1 MSIEIK
7 PRETTVLL
15 VEDDRDDFFLT
26 EDLLKCIPREP
37 HRVVWAASYDAAKLE
52 LSERPFDVA
61 LVDYRIDGRT
71 GLEFISEVG
80 VNFPHCP
87 MILLTGLQDPELDLA
102 AQQAGAVDYLAKDSL
117 TSELLDRSIRYARQ
131 NTQRWTLLNTVLENA
146 AAGVVS
152 CDANGLPVVWNKR
165 ALAALQVEPPKQGK
179 ISSAMVRDALSRLM
193 VDGVLPEEF
202 RTDAKRSYQLGISAG
217 SDGGTVISF
226 HDVSSRARTEQLL
239 RQAAAD
245 AEAAN
250 QAKSNFL
257 ATMSHELRTPLN
269 GILGMSRVL
278 ALSNLDSS
286 QRDHLSVIRGSGEA
300 LLQIINDILD
310 LSKIEAGRVEL
321 DDTEFEISSVLED
334 TVKLLA
340 STAFAKGLELAVV
353 LDPLLPQAMNGDP
366 LRVRQILINLVGN
379 AIKFTTAGS
388 VVLSAK
394 HEIREGL
401 SVVHLVITDT
411 GNGIAPDKVDLL
423 FKKFSQVDSSN
434 TRNHSG
440 TGLGL
445 ALCKELVR
453 LMKGSIWYEP
463 GERQGSTFH
472 LCLPLGSEHEAVGL
486 ARQAKVR
493 ALAGSRLLVVTPS
506 DAIAKVV
513 QCYADVM
520 GQQLFWAKSEREAA
534 AVLQQNQIAAVILD
548 SMDTTT
554 DPRNLLRNVRPTP
567 GVKGPVLLHV
577 DGYPAQGHQANGIRY
592 DETLPRP
599 FGLGFVDA
607 LLRHLQTRQPAPV
620 AGSQPGHRET
630 APTPSRLRIL
640 MAEDNAP
647 NRLVASAL
655 LRSAGYELE
664 MAEDGLQAVEMVKTK
679 TFDVILMD
687 VQMPRLDGIAATQRL
702 RAQPALR
709 DVPIIGLTASAMK
722 QDRERCLQA
731 GMTDYLPKPVDWD
744 RLLSLLENI
753 EKAAKL
759 KLNAA

>member
-1 MSIEIK
+1 MSIEVK
-7 PRETTVLL
+7 RETTVLL

-26 EDLLKCIPREP
+26 EDLLKCIQREP
-37 HRVVWAASYDAAKLE
+37 HSVVWAASYDTAKLE

-87 MILLTGLQDPELDLA
+87 MILLTGLQDPDLDLA

-152 CDANGLPVVWNKR
+152 CDGAGMPVVWNKR
-165 ALAALQVEPPKQGK
+165 ALVALQLDSAKHGK
-179 ISSAMVRDALSRLM
+179 ITSAMVRGALSRLM
-193 VDGVLPEEF
+193 VEGVLPEEF
-202 RTDAKRSYQLGISAG
+202 RTDAMRSYQLGISAG
-217 SDGGTVISF
+217 ADGGTVISF
-226 HDVSSRARTEQLL
+226 HDISSRARTEQLL
-239 RQAAAD
+239 RQAATD

-278 ALSNLDSS
+278 ELSDLDSA

-321 DDTEFEISSVLED
+321 DNTEFEIASVLED

-340 STAFAKGLELAVV
+340 STAFGKGLELAVV
-353 LDPLLPQAMNGDP
+353 LDPMLPQSITGDP

-379 AIKFTTAGS
+379 AVKFTTAGS
-388 VVLSAK
+388 VILSAM
-394 HEIREGL
+394 HAVRDGV
-401 SVVHLVITDT
+401 SVLHLVITDT
-411 GNGIAPDKVDLL
+411 GSGIAPDKVDLL

-472 LCLPLGSEHEAVGL
+472 LCLPLDREHEAVGL

-493 ALAGSRLLVVTPS
+493 SAAGSRLLAVTQS
-506 DAIAKVV
+506 DAIASVV
-513 QCYADVM
+513 QSYADAT
-520 GQQLFWAKSEREAA
+520 GQAFFWAKSEREAA
-534 AVLQQNQIAAVILD
+534 TVLQQNQIATVVLD
-548 SMDTTT
+548 PAHSPI
-554 DPRNLLRNVRPTP
+554 DPRNMLRNVRALPGTKGP
-567 GVKGPVLLHV
+567 GVFQI
-577 DGYPAQGHQANGIRY
+577 DRYPAQGHQANGFRY
-592 DETLPRP
+592 D
-599 FGLGFVDA
+599 
-607 LLRHLQTRQPAPV
+607 
-620 AGSQPGHRET
+620 
-630 APTPSRLRIL
+630 
-640 MAEDNAP
+640 
-647 NRLVASAL
+647 
-655 LRSAGYELE
+655 
-664 MAEDGLQAVEMVKTK
+664 
-679 TFDVILMD
+679 
-687 VQMPRLDGIAATQRL
+687 
-702 RAQPALR
+702 
-709 DVPIIGLTASAMK
+709 
-722 QDRERCLQA
+722 
-731 GMTDYLPKPVDWD
+731 
-744 RLLSLLENI
+744 
-753 EKAAKL
+753 
-759 KLNAA
+759 